1 MRLRS
6 EQKRL
11 YTNMHFEN
19 EITHVFFGFFCE
31 MAAARQAFWVKFS
44 CLPFFLRQTKNVLL
58 IFSEGHITSPPN
70 RTSFLETQS
79 LQFGLTFFSLS
90 IAYFC
95 PPATAVQNT

>member
-19 EITHVFFGFFCE
+19 EITHVFFWE

-44 CLPFFLRQTKNVLL
+44 CLPFLSATNQKRIINIFGRSYNFHQTERHFWRHKVFNLV
-58 IFSEGHITSPPN
+58 
-70 RTSFLETQS
+70 
-79 LQFGLTFFSLS
+79 
-90 IAYFC
+90 
-95 PPATAVQNT
+95 